1 MQGVGVEV
9 NALLK
14 TRFLRLQWGKVLKN
28 SDRLCKF
35 ESLQDLWSLTYKFG
49 GSGHGGVWLRHC
61 YADFADFAS
70 FPDNVSRFT

>member
-28 SDRLCKF
+28 SDRLYVF
-35 ESLQDLWSLTYKFG
+35 ESLGSARSPFALLG
-49 GSGHGGVWLRHC
+49 GSGYGGVWLCHC
-61 YADFADFAS
+61 HADFADFAS
-70 FPDNVSRFT
+70 FPDILSLFT

>member
-14 TRFLRLQWGKVLKN
+14 TRFLRLQWGRVLKN

-35 ESLQDLWSLTYKFG
+35 ESLQDLWSPFAPSAG
-49 GSGHGGVWLRHC
+49 AGCGGVWRW
-61 YADFADFAS
+61 
-70 FPDNVSRFT
+70 PP